1 MIQLQKLFKYNWE
14 PQIPGKQDRIES
26 DYVPLDPVDYST
38 TLQTHIIAPIDFEA
52 LFAASPGAVI
62 VNNNDLTSKCLA
74 DDFTKHV
81 YSRVDGEIG
90 FTASCECD
98 SLYSQDMVGTRCP
111 KCGSVVSNLFV
122 NHLAHVAW
130 LGIPE
135 EFPAMLHPFWYCV
148 LSKCKSIYG
157 KGKVSLFDMLV
168 NADIELPDHLNAVIK
183 EQSFA
188 YFHAHHEEIF
198 NYLLYEMPARAPVRK
213 ELAIINS
220 FYIKYKHLM
229 FTRKYPILHSSLHP
243 LVKSSGTR
251 KLADKTPR
259 EFIESIVDMSTLTYS
274 IHHTLTSPARVE
286 KSLLKI
292 FKNIMEYYDGIIKE
306 KISTK
311 RGILRFHNLGSRL
324 HASFRTV
331 CLPISGPHEADTVRA
346 PWKLMVNSLKLQI
359 INRLVRKYFYTL
371 NDALVKHMGALVVYD
386 KDIHKIMLDLMEESP
401 WKGFPICLGRNPRYL
416 CEQICGPHRSDLMS
430 A

>member
-1 MIQLQKLFKYNWE
+1 MAKLRKKYNWA

-26 DYVPLDPVDYST
+26 GYVPLDAVEYNT
-38 TLQTHIIAPIDFEA
+38 ILRTHVIAPIDLEA
-52 LFAASPGAVI
+52 LFASSPGAVI

-74 DDFTKHV
+74 DDFTRHV
-81 YSRVDGEIG
+81 YSRVDGDIG
-90 FTASCECD
+90 FTATCECD
-98 SLYSQDMVGTRCP
+98 SVFSQDMVGTICP

-135 EFPAMLHPFWYCV
+135 DFPPMLHPFWYCV
-148 LSKCKSIYG
+148 LSKCTSIYG

-168 NADIELPDHLNAVIK
+168 CPDVDLPDYLCAVIR
-183 EQSFA
+183 EQSFD
-188 YFHAHHEEIF
+188 YFYRHHEEIF
-198 NYLLYEMPARAPVRK
+198 DYLFHKLPARLPVRK
-213 ELAIINS
+213 DLAVIKN
-220 FYIKYKHLM
+220 FYQSYGHLM

-259 EFIESIVDMSTLTYS
+259 EFLESIVDMSALTFS
-274 IHHTLTSPARVE
+274 IRHTLTSRARVE

-324 HASFRTV
+324 HLSFRTV
-331 CLPISGPHEADTVRA
+331 CLPIEGPHEADTVRA
-346 PWKLMVNSLKLQI
+346 PWKLMVNTLKLQI
-359 INRLVRKYFYTL
+359 VNRLLIEYHFTL
-371 NDALVKHMGALVVYD
+371 NDALVKHMGALVGYD
-386 KDIHKIMLDLMEESP
+386 PVIHQIMMDLVKESP
-401 WKGFPICLGRNPRYL
+401 WKGLPIALGRNPRCL
-416 CEQICGPHRSDLMS
+416 F